1 MMRPSMDEG
10 LRFDSLAVRAADHL
24 PNPLV
29 QLEAR
34 IAALEASGLPGRGA
48 WGVAFN
54 SGRAALDALARL
66 LRPGDKIA
74 LHNEV
79 SSIAARAFA
88 ALSEW
93 DITVEFNDFTD
104 ANLSFEGSS
113 LVFVESPTSATLQSI
128 DLARL
133 VSKAHAAGAL
143 VAVDHSILTAFAC
156 RPLEFGVDVAV
167 YSNAAALCGD
177 ATLALGALVGRN
189 DEILERTRGHR
200 DTVGARPNAQV
211 CGSALRGLKTLSVR
225 LERQS
230 GVAKDLFAK
239 LEGHDAVR
247 EAFSPLSSDVQHL
260 TRDGRAMSGGVL
272 ALEFAASEA
281 AKAFL
286 DRLRGF
292 ELSDWAG
299 GSDSTACLVGRSSHR
314 ALESYG
320 LGLPDTWVRLSFG
333 LEDASDLWK
342 SLEVALNAALEHTP
356 EPEPIEAD
364 EPEGAPNDPMPALT
378 DTTLTLGN
386 APLERLERLMKW
398 RDAVAIEENVSRFLV
413 ASNAI
418 LQRIAEANPDSLEA
432 LANVHGFG
440 AKKLER
446 YGQRILDV
454 LREEPRAWA
463 ELLPSIE
470 APVAREKPNAVP
482 VPINAAK
489 RKRRRRRKGSPA

>member
-1 MMRPSMDEG
+1 MDEG

-24 PNPLV
+24 PNPLL

-66 LRPGDKIA
+66 LRPGDKVL
-74 LHNEV
+74 LHSEV

-88 ALSEW
+88 ALAEW

-104 ANLSFEGSS
+104 ASIHFEGSS
-113 LVFVESPTSATLQSI
+113 LVFVESPTSATLQSL
-128 DLARL
+128 DLAGL

-177 ATLALGALVGRN
+177 ATLALGVLVGRN
-189 DEILERTRGHR
+189 DEILERVRGHR

-230 GVAKDLFAK
+230 NVLKDLLPR

-247 EAFSPLSSDVQHL
+247 EAFSPINNDEVQHL

-272 ALEFAASEA
+272 ALEFGASEA
-281 AKAFL
+281 ARAFL

-299 GSDSTACLVGRSSHR
+299 GSDSTACLVARSSHR
-314 ALESYG
+314 VLEAYG

-333 LEDASDLWK
+333 LEDARDVWS

-356 EPEPIEAD
+356 EPEPIEPD
-364 EPEGAPNDPMPALT
+364 EPEGAPNDPMPALK
-378 DTTLTLGN
+378 DTLATLEN
-386 APLERLERLMKW
+386 AALERFARLVAW
-398 RDAVAIEENVSRFLV
+398 RDSAALEEGVSRFLV

-418 LQRIAEANPDSLEA
+418 VQAIAEANPDSLEA
-432 LANVHGFG
+432 LGGVHGVG

-454 LREEPRAWA
+454 LRQEPRAWKD
-463 ELLPSIE
+463 LLPPIK
-470 APVAREKPNAVP
+470 AVVTREKPNAVP
-482 VPINAAK
+482 PPMNLAK

>member
-1 MMRPSMDEG
+1 MMGFSMDEG

-24 PNPLV
+24 PNPLM

-34 IAALEASGLPGRGA
+34 MAALEASGLPGRGA

-66 LRPGDKIA
+66 LRPGDKIV

-79 SSIAARAFA
+79 SSIATRAFA
-88 ALSEW
+88 ALAEW
-93 DITVEFNDFTD
+93 DITVEFNDFAD
-104 ANLSFEGSS
+104 VNLSFEGSS
-113 LVFVESPTSATLQSI
+113 LVFVESPTSATLQSL
-128 DLARL
+128 DLASL

-177 ATLALGALVGRN
+177 ATLALGVLVGRN

-211 CGSALRGLKTLSVR
+211 CGSALRGLKTMSVR

-230 GVAKDLFAK
+230 NVLKILLPK
-239 LEGHDAVR
+239 LQGHEAVR
-247 EAFSPLSSDVQHL
+247 EAFSTAGGEVQHL

-272 ALEFAASEA
+272 ALEFGASEA

-292 ELSDWAG
+292 EISDWAG
-299 GSDSTACLVGRSSHR
+299 GSDSTACLVARSSHR

-333 LEDASDLWK
+333 LEDPQDVWN
-342 SLEVALNAALEHTP
+342 SLEVALNVALEHTP
-356 EPEPIEAD
+356 EPEPIEPD
-364 EPEGAPNDPMPALT
+364 EPEGDPNDPMPALK
-378 DTTLTLGN
+378 DTVPSLATAT
-386 APLERLERLMKW
+386 LERFARLVAW
-398 RDAVAIEENVSRFLV
+398 RDSVALEEGVSRFLI

-418 LQRIAEANPDSLEA
+418 LQAIAEANPDSIQTLGD
-432 LANVHGFG
+432 VRGVG

-454 LREEPRAWA
+454 LREEPRAWKD
-463 ELLPSIE
+463 LLPSLE
-470 APVAREKPNAVP
+470 TPMTREKPNAVP
-482 VPINAAK
+482 LPMNLAK